1 MFKGAR
7 KAIVRA
13 PHRLAGS
20 KSIED
25 RIILEWA
32 KDFSTAE
39 TAIDL
44 LISEVTNFSTA
55 WKDIFKAQGQL
66 AQHFNALYLPII
78 EDNQYAMVQETPE
91 SSIIAIKGYLAA
103 IQEVEAK
110 VMPIVT
116 GFEAP
121 FVSKCKTAKECI
133 HSVHKALKKRERKK
147 MDFDRH
153 SHGVEKL
160 LRKQNP
166 TEKDRQN
173 LAQMEQELNQAT
185 EIFHAQDEKVK
196 STVPFILTTMSEFLN
211 PLTAQLYLTQLS
223 VYKVWTEVLF
233 AFSQAQGLAGT
244 LLSVSALGRPFPQE
258 ESSSQQGEPY
268 SYLAI
273 SETWAKQF
281 MTIQVRCE
289 QGLETL
295 RKGKAITQSMHSGP
309 PPSPSDPEHK
319 KDDKPRS
326 SPAFRFISPQGLFW
340 TEADLLQI
348 YSQPVSR
355 GSTPST
361 PGTPLTASH
370 RNWSGA
376 PSSSSSVS
384 GAAVSSSE
392 YVYNG
397 RTPVTTTSTSCVAAG
412 ADSTAAGADHLRIRV
427 RASLSTA
434 ARTLAYPK
442 VLDGHTCEDE
452 DGDHDDDDV
461 EENIAPAAHVTL
473 KPAADFA
480 EPILR
485 RRSHS
490 KAGSSTRTRSSTL
503 ASSIIARSP
512 PAVYEKEHDPSMFA
526 ASNSDR
532 THLTVTGSPTA
543 SPDLFRST
551 AANGTSCERAVAL
564 FTFHGEEPGDVAFRQ
579 GDLLKVLDHGT
590 ATDDQWWLGQTSD
603 GRLGLFPRNYVQ
615 LQLQAQH

>member
-44 LISEVTNFSTA
+44 LISEVTNFSTT
-55 WKDIFKAQGQL
+55 WKDIFQAQVQL
-66 AQHFNALYLPII
+66 SEHLIALYLPIV
-78 EDNQYAMVQETPE
+78 ENNEYAMVQETPE
-91 SSIIAIKGYLAA
+91 SSLVAIKGYLAT
-103 IQEVEAK
+103 IQEVEAR

-116 GFEAP
+116 GFGAP
-121 FVSKCKTAKECI
+121 FVAKCKTAKECI
-133 HSVHKALKKRERKK
+133 HSVRKILKKRERKK

-153 SHGVEKL
+153 SHSVEKL

-173 LAQMEQELNQAT
+173 LAQMEQELDAAT
-185 EIFHAQDEKVK
+185 DIFHTQDEIVK
-196 STVPFILTTMSEFLN
+196 STIPYFLTTMSEFLN

-223 VYKVWTEVLF
+223 MYKVWTEVLF

-244 LLSVSALGRPFPQE
+244 LHSVSALGRPFSQVE
-258 ESSSQQGEPY
+258 FSSRGEPD

-273 SETWAKQF
+273 SENWAKLF

-295 RKGKAITQSMHSGP
+295 RNGNAITKSMHSGP
-309 PPSPSDPEHK
+309 PSPEDK
-319 KDDKPRS
+319 NDKPRS
-326 SPAFRFISPQGLFW
+326 PSFRFTSPQGLFW
-340 TEADLLQI
+340 TQADLLQVC
-348 YSQPVSR
+348 SQPVSR
-355 GSTPST
+355 VSTPST
-361 PGTPLTASH
+361 PGTLISSSH
-370 RNWSGA
+370 RNWAAA
-376 PSSSSSVS
+376 PGSSSSSSVS
-384 GAAVSSSE
+384 GAITGLE
-392 YVYNG
+392 YAYNG
-397 RTPVTTTSTSCVAAG
+397 RTPVTSVAGAEPAAG
-412 ADSTAAGADHLRIRV
+412 TDHLRIRV
-427 RASLSTA
+427 CASFSTA
-434 ARTLAYPK
+434 ARTLAFPK
-442 VLDGHTCEDE
+442 VIDGNDGEDE
-452 DGDHDDDDV
+452 DGDHDDYAEK
-461 EENIAPAAHVTL
+461 EEIAPAAHATL
-473 KPAADFA
+473 KPTEDFA

-490 KAGSSTRTRSSTL
+490 KANSSTRSTRSSTL
-503 ASSIIARSP
+503 ASNSARTP
-512 PAVYEKEHDPSMFA
+512 PEADEEHYPSMIA
-526 ASNSDR
+526 AANGGR
-532 THLTVTGSPTA
+532 VRQAVTGRPAA
-543 SPDLFRST
+543 SPDLFRSST
-551 AANGTSCERAVAL
+551 AANSTRERAVAL